1 MLIIEKK
8 TKRAENSKELMEISI
23 FLAAALTVLAKC
35 HLMMGHWTDA
45 MKSAEIVL
53 SKEKKNVQA
62 ILVKAESLYNQCFF
76 EHALVLF
83 HRGRVETPPDSLN
96 HEDFRLGIQKCHK
109 TIGDSVADSGV
120 FQVPGA
126 QILFKLLST
135 ASEMHAEG
143 LQKYQHKKKKN
154 MSFKGLLTKLASTV
168 KVEDILALAKTQGKS
183 DGVQV

>member
-1 MLIIEKK
+1 MLIIIIVTVFKNKLKK
-8 TKRAENSKELMEISI
+8 AENFKDLIEFLI

-109 TIGDSVADSGV
+109 TIGDSVADSAI

-126 QILFKLLST
+126 PILFKLLST

-154 MSFKGLLTKLASTV
+154 
-168 KVEDILALAKTQGKS
+168 
-183 DGVQV
+183 